1 MRERRGR
8 RRGRSSQSVETRKLL
23 VAAAAR
29 QFREK
34 GYAATTLKEIGA
46 VAGIEPA
53 SLYYYFASKED
64 ILEEVLDFGFRQA
77 LDAVGA
83 VHRKCEERGAGFRET
98 FRAMIHAHL
107 CCILIEGDFAAAT
120 MRNFSTMQGS
130 LRLRHRP
137 SFHAYGDLWETL
149 LTTAQA
155 AGDVRSDVELS
166 LLQRLIVGALN
177 WTVEWF
183 DATGFPLRNFS
194 DNAAGLLLDGMLDPS
209 VSFDMDAKVPLMV
222 EPVLDIDKSRAKAE
236 RTRSMI
242 IFSASQILCEGG
254 YDDTTLRRIAEKAGV
269 EAGSI
274 YYHFS
279 SREEVIDEV
288 LTLGLRGIA
297 AGVGAILGNEAEFP
311 DHGNR
316 LAAGIRAHML
326 HLFARNAVISTN
338 VRVYGQI
345 PKGVSLRHIPDRR
358 AYAAIWDRSLNQA
371 KAAGALR
378 TGLEVIPVR
387 QLMLGALN
395 WTVLWFDPEREKAE
409 NFKSLDEVIDVQRIL
424 FLEGIA
430 ARGGAITS

>member
-1 MRERRGR
+1 MRETRGR
-8 RRGRSSQSVETRKLL
+8 RKGRSSQTAETRKLL
-23 VAAAAR
+23 LAAAAR

-64 ILEEVLDFGFRQA
+64 ILEEVLDLGFRQSM
-77 LDAVGA
+77 DAVA
-83 VHRKCEERGAGFRET
+83 TVCRECEARGAGFRES

-107 CCILIEGDFAAAT
+107 RCILIEGDFAAAT

-130 LRLRHRP
+130 LRRRHRP
-137 SFHAYGDLWETL
+137 SFQAYGDLWVRL

-155 AGDVRSDVELS
+155 TGEVRADIDLS

-183 DATGFPLRNFS
+183 DADRYPLRDFF

-209 VSFDMDAKVPLMV
+209 ARTGLRAKVPLFV
-222 EPVLDIDKSRAKAE
+222 DPVSEIGRSRAKAE
-236 RTRSMI
+236 KTRNMI
-242 IFSASQILCEGG
+242 IFSASQILCESG
-254 YDDTTLRRIAEKAGV
+254 YENTTLRRIAEGAGV
-269 EAGSI
+269 KAGSI

-297 AGVGAILGNEAEFP
+297 DGVSAILDNEALFP
-311 DHGNR
+311 DHGSR

-326 HLFARNAVISTN
+326 HLYARHAFVSTN
-338 VRVYGQI
+338 IRVYGQI
-345 PKGVSLRHIPDRR
+345 PKGVSLRHIPERR
-358 AYAAIWDRSLNQA
+358 AYAAIWDRSLNRAQ
-371 KAAGALR
+371 AAGALR
-378 TGLEVIPVR
+378 VNLDVIPIR
-387 QLMLGALN
+387 QFMLGALN
-395 WTVLWFDPEREKAE
+395 WTVLWFDPERQKTR
-409 NFKSLDEVIDVQRIL
+409 NFKSLDEVIDVQRAL
-424 FLEGIA
+424 FLEGIV
-430 ARGGAITS
+430 ARGAAVSA